1 MSMKR
6 HSLLL
11 TTALVGWLGLQTAVC
26 AAPAPVLELGTK
38 ASSAS
43 GVITVRKGDTLAS
56 LAKLY
61 RVTPDGIIAAN
72 NLSAPYSLPVGQR
85 LMLPAP
91 STHKVGGNDTLYSI
105 SRMYNVP
112 LEKMAEANNLK
123 PPYTLAVGKVLRIPG
138 EGYAPPAV
146 KTTTVKNLVPPKKT
160 APVKSTSV
168 KTATASKT
176 KYPVT
181 YNGVRMLKAPGP
193 SEERKTFDSMLSR
206 LAGINP
212 PKAGE
217 GGVLEA
223 PEAPAPKQQI
233 VDYSHTPGFI
243 WPVKGRVISGYGPKD
258 GGLYNDGI
266 NIAAPRGT
274 PVLSASD
281 GTVAYV
287 GDSLK
292 SYGNLV
298 LVRHPDGMVTAY
310 AHLQNV
316 TVKTGSK
323 LRKGQP
329 LGTVGSTGAVM
340 NAQLH
345 FEVRRGV
352 STLDPRRYLNS

>member
-6 HSLLL
+6 HSLML

-38 ASSAS
+38 AVSAS

-61 RVTPDGIIAAN
+61 RVTPEGIIAAN
-72 NLSAPYSLPVGQR
+72 NLAAPYALQVGRR

-91 STHKVGGNDTLYSI
+91 SQHKVGSNDTLYSI

-112 LEKMAEANNLK
+112 LEKMATANGLK
-123 PPYTLAVGKVLRIPG
+123 APYTLQVGQVLRIPG
-138 EGYAPPAV
+138 EAAAAPPAPAV
-146 KTTTVKNLVPPKKT
+146 KTSTVKNLVAPKNS
-160 APVKSTSV
+160 P
-168 KTATASKT
+168 SKT
-176 KYPVT
+176 VAAPNSKYPVT
-181 YNGVRMLKAPGP
+181 YNGVRMLKAPSP
-193 SEERKTFDSMLSR
+193 SEERKTFDNMLSR
-206 LAGINP
+206 LAGIDP

-223 PEAPAPKQQI
+223 PEAPGPTQQI
-233 VDYSHTPGFI
+233 VDYSRTPGFI

-298 LVRHPDGMVTAY
+298 LVRHPGGMVTAY

-316 TVKTGSK
+316 TVKPGMA

-352 STLDPRRYLNS
+352 ATLDPRRYLG